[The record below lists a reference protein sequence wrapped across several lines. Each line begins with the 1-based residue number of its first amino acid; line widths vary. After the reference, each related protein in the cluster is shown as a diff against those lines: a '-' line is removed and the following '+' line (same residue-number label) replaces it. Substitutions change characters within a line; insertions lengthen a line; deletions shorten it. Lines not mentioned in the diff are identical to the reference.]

1 MVEWFL
7 FLPQVR
13 LSVADIAERARYAED
28 SGFDG
33 IAFIDHLEAPG
44 LPGESIWEAM
54 SIATWVAA
62 KTQRLRI
69 GHLVLCDAFRHPAV
83 LAKQAVTLSDA
94 SDGRFELGLGSGSW
108 PAEFTRFDVGQQDP
122 VARVEQL
129 GRHLAL
135 IRQYWGDSGEDAD
148 ATQLPK
154 RTHPIPLVLGGSGP
168 RMMELVRSYADW
180 WNLQAN
186 HLDRLPKLASAAGT
200 ARVSIQQMVGFVRSG
215 SDPNKVR
222 DVSTRRFGN
231 LGPGLVCGDADE
243 LVAHFNG
250 LAAQRVERF
259 YVWFADFAVP
269 GSLAEFGESVIKA
282 LVCLNIAAAASLGG
296 NDRRPGERTALD
308 GTQPD
313 LRQVHRRVDGVQP
326 CDRLGDVGHL
336 DGVHLEGDVLQ
347 HLGFHRSRRHDVHR
361 DTVAVDFERQ
371 GAGKRVHAGFGRR
384 VGGPGHHRLVCRRR
398 RDEHQ
403 S

>member
-13 LSVADIAERARYAED
+13 LTVADIAERARYAEE

-54 SIATWVAA
+54 AIATWVAA
-62 KTQRLRI
+62 KTQRLRV

-94 SDGRFELGLGSGSW
+94 SAGRFELGLGSGSW

-135 IRQYWGDSGEDAD
+135 IKQYWGDDGEDAD
-148 ATQLPK
+148 AVQLPK
-154 RTHPIPLVLGGSGP
+154 PTHPIPLVLGGSGP
-168 RMMELVRSYADW
+168 RMMELVRTYADW

-186 HLDRLPKLASAAGT
+186 HLDRLPKLASAAGN
-200 ARVSIQQMVGFVRSG
+200 ARISIQQMVGFVRSG

-222 DVSTRRFGN
+222 EVSARRFGN

-243 LVAHFNG
+243 LIAHFNG

-269 GSLAEFGESVIKA
+269 DSLAEFGESVIKPFSG
-282 LVCLNIAAAASLGG
+282 AAG
-296 NDRRPGERTALD
+296 
-308 GTQPD
+308 
-313 LRQVHRRVDGVQP
+313 LR
-326 CDRLGDVGHL
+326 
-336 DGVHLEGDVLQ
+336 
-347 HLGFHRSRRHDVHR
+347 
-361 DTVAVDFERQ
+361 
-371 GAGKRVHAGFGRR
+371 
-384 VGGPGHHRLVCRRR
+384 
-398 RDEHQ
+398 
-403 S
+403 